1 MKGKMITFGLREK
14 NGKSKEIYLMSN
26 KQAQYYTVKLDKA
39 LNLLIDSDRCL
50 RMFATSVKTMV
61 EKYDTE
67 NWDSSPV
74 ADYMDG
80 YLNAKVLRD
89 FLHKRI
95 KEPDEKIVE
104 FAKKNNIDGLLLTK
118 GELSML
124 QSLVYNF
131 EETKEYLNKNYGFS
145 TLVN

>member
-1 MKGKMITFGLREK
+1 MS
-14 NGKSKEIYLMSN
+14 SKP
-26 KQAQYYTVKLDKA
+26 AQFYTVKLEKA
-39 LNLLIDSDRCL
+39 LNLLVDSDRCM
-50 RMFATSVKTMV
+50 RMFATTVKTMV
-61 EKYDTE
+61 EKYDVE
-67 NWDSSPV
+67 NWSSSPV

-89 FLHKRI
+89 FLDKRL
-95 KEPDEKIVE
+95 KEPDQTIVE
-104 FAKKNNIDGLLLTK
+104 FAKKNNIEGMLVTK
-118 GELSML
+118 GELSIL